1 MFNCSIFEHYLFLHM
16 IKKSKNKVYIIA
28 EAGVAHFGSLL
39 KGKELINLA
48 KKSGADAVKFQSYVT
63 EELIDKKYKKW
74 FKRYKIK
81 EVNYNF
87 LKKLK
92 DYSKKKKI
100 DFLCT
105 PHSETALNWI
115 NKLKIPIIKV
125 GSGELGNFEFLKK
138 IIKLKKPM
146 IVSTGMHNLNDL
158 KKLQSFFQ
166 INDFKNVS
174 FLRCITR
181 YPTKNN
187 EVNLSSFK
195 QFKKIFKKYEVGYSD
210 HSDNELS
217 ILGSIVLG
225 ARIIEKHIATE
236 FNIPNTQDWK
246 VSYDLKKMK
255 NLVKKIR
262 DLEIILGDEKITIS
276 KKEKNSKDWAT
287 KSIFL
292 RRNINKGEIIKKKD
306 LSCKRPGI
314 YIPASELIK
323 AINKKAKKKLKE
335 GNPLRSNDF

>member
-1 MFNCSIFEHYLFLHM
+1 M

-39 KGKELINLA
+39 RGKELINLA
-48 KKSGADAVKFQSYVT
+48 KKSGADAVKFQSYIT

-87 LKKLK
+87 LKKLR

-105 PHSETALNWI
+105 PHSETALSWV
-115 NKLKIPIIKV
+115 NKLKVPIIKV
-125 GSGELGNFEFLKK
+125 GSGELGNFEFLKR

-158 KKLQSFFQ
+158 KKLSSFFQ
-166 INDFKNVS
+166 INNYKNVS

-195 QFKKIFKKYEVGYSD
+195 LFKKIFKKYEVGYSD
-210 HSDNELS
+210 HSDNELG

-225 ARIIEKHIATE
+225 AKIVEKHIATK
-236 FNIPNTQDWK
+236 FNVPNTQDWK

-255 NLVKKIR
+255 SLVKKIR
-262 DLEIILGDEKITIS
+262 DLEIVLGDEKITIS

-292 RRNINKGEIIKKKD
+292 RRNINKGNIIKKND

-314 YIPASELIK
+314 YVPASELKRI
-323 AINKKAKKKLKE
+323 INKKAKKNLRE
-335 GNPLRSNDF
+335 GNPLKLNDF